1 MGMFGGGG
9 QAGGWSQG
17 IGGQGGQQP
26 HRRGAD
32 GWDEEYLGKVYD
44 AEVVRRVFPYLKEY
58 KIHAAISLVTM
69 TIAAVLQ
76 FIQPLFIGQIV
87 KQGIRGNEHGVLVF
101 AGIMVGMAV
110 GQVFCNMIQQL
121 ATAYLGV
128 RILRKLQSEMYNH
141 VQSLSLS
148 FFDEM
153 EVGRIISRLTSDVQ
167 VVQDLLTAGSLT
179 ALTDVLGISIVVVVL
194 LATDWQL
201 ALVTFAIVPPLV

>member
-17 IGGQGGQQP
+17 IGGQGGNQP
-26 HRRGAD
+26 HRRSAD

-44 AEVVRRVFPYLKEY
+44 AEVVRRVFPYMAEY
-58 KIHAAISLVTM
+58 KIYAVISFVTM
-69 TIAAVLQ
+69 TIAAVFQ

-101 AGIMVGMAV
+101 GGIMVAMAF
-110 GQVFCNMIQQL
+110 GQAVCNMIQQL
-121 ATAYLGV
+121 ATAYMGV
-128 RILRKLQSEMYNH
+128 RILRKLQSSMYDH

-167 VVQDLLTAGSLT
+167 VVQDLMTTGSLT
-179 ALTDVLGISIVVVVL
+179 ALTDVVGVSIVIVVL
-194 LATDWQL
+194 LLT
-201 ALVTFAIVPPLV
+201 

>member
-69 TIAAVLQ
+69 TIAARLIAGFYHPRSDQGSSRKPPQTSVSHGGMSAAPPLQ
-76 FIQPLFIGQIV
+76 
-87 KQGIRGNEHGVLVF
+87 
-101 AGIMVGMAV
+101 
-110 GQVFCNMIQQL
+110 QQL
-121 ATAYLGV
+121 AHVHAACGATVQISTA
-128 RILRKLQSEMYNH
+128 
-141 VQSLSLS
+141 
-148 FFDEM
+148 
-153 EVGRIISRLTSDVQ
+153 
-167 VVQDLLTAGSLT
+167 
-179 ALTDVLGISIVVVVL
+179 
-194 LATDWQL
+194 
-201 ALVTFAIVPPLV
+201 

>member
-44 AEVVRRVFPYLKEY
+44 AEVVRRVLPYLKEY

-87 KQGIRGNEHGVLVF
+87 KQLASIHGPRRCGTLTEPSILPSWHRRE
-101 AGIMVGMAV
+101 GTGM
-110 GQVFCNMIQQL
+110 
-121 ATAYLGV
+121 T
-128 RILRKLQSEMYNH
+128 
-141 VQSLSLS
+141 
-148 FFDEM
+148 
-153 EVGRIISRLTSDVQ
+153 
-167 VVQDLLTAGSLT
+167 
-179 ALTDVLGISIVVVVL
+179 
-194 LATDWQL
+194 
-201 ALVTFAIVPPLV
+201 